1 MTNMLFLAK
10 KSPVIPFFLLYLPQ
24 KLKIRM
30 TMKSMINR
38 ILQDGHCLDGGI
50 LKVDRFINHQMDP
63 YLMKQVAVEFMNRF
77 AQARPTKILTVEASG
92 IAPAAMLGYMME
104 LPVVFAKKKQ
114 PSTMGGFYATKVR
127 SFTKQN
133 EYTLIISREY
143 LTAEDRVLFIDD
155 FLAYGNAGMGVIDLC
170 RQAGAEIIG
179 MGFIIEKEFQGGRKV
194 LTEAG
199 VQNIESLAIIESLE
213 NNQIHLK
220 GVKVRKVNIYEEANR
235 CLLCQDAPCTKACK
249 TGDPARA
256 IRAIRFDNHKP
267 ALQWVKDCSDGD
279 LERAE
284 QACIHYNWPIRIKEM
299 VHAIHKDDV
308 DDSQYP
314 QLDITFCGIKC
325 ENPFFLA
332 SSAVCT
338 NYEMVSHA
346 FDAGWA
352 GVFYKTI
359 CLQEIKEVS
368 PRFDAMHNN
377 ATHGDFYGFRNMEQL
392 SENPVEMD
400 FDILRRLKHDYP
412 SKVVV
417 ASIMGQTEEEW
428 VSLAKMAEEA
438 GCDAAELNFSCPQMK
453 HKGMGSDVGQSPELV
468 KTYTAC
474 VKRSVK
480 IPVIPKMTP
489 NITHITEPAEACLQ
503 VGADAISA
511 INTIKSVT
519 MDAGAE
525 VAGQRTIS
533 GYSGRAVRPIA
544 LRHVLELAQMPEKPV
559 LSGIG
564 GIETWRDALEFIQLG
579 CSNVQ
584 VCTAVMQYGY
594 RIIDDLVLG
603 LRRYLAKRG
612 LKSLESLVGES
623 LPLFLKPD
631 SLNRETIVYP
641 KFDYEL
647 CVGCGRCEV
656 SCNDGGHQAIVFDH
670 ETRRPRLVGTRCVG
684 CHLCRLVCP
693 AGAIGQSK
701 RVALRPK

>member
-1 MTNMLFLAK
+1 
-10 KSPVIPFFLLYLPQ
+10 
-24 KLKIRM
+24 
-30 TMKSMINR
+30 
-38 ILQDGHCLDGGI
+38 
-50 LKVDRFINHQMDP
+50 
-63 YLMKQVAVEFMNRF
+63 
-77 AQARPTKILTVEASG
+77 
-92 IAPAAMLGYMME
+92 ME
-104 LPVVFAKKKQ
+104 V
-114 PSTMGGFYATKVR
+114 
-127 SFTKQN
+127 
-133 EYTLIISREY
+133 
-143 LTAEDRVLFIDD
+143 
-155 FLAYGNAGMGVIDLC
+155 NA
-170 RQAGAEIIG
+170 
-179 MGFIIEKEFQGGRKV
+179 
-194 LTEAG
+194 
-199 VQNIESLAIIESLE
+199 
-213 NNQIHLK
+213 
-220 GVKVRKVNIYEEANR
+220 RKVNIYEEANR

-267 ALQWVKDCSDGD
+267 ALRWVKDCSDDD

-284 QACIHYNWPIRIKEM
+284 RACIHYNWPIRIKEM
-299 VHAIHKDDV
+299 LRSISKDDV
-308 DDSQYP
+308 DDSHYP
-314 QLDITFCGIKC
+314 DLTIDFCGIRC

-338 NYEMVSHA
+338 NYEMVARA

-352 GVFYKTI
+352 GVFFKTI

-400 FDILRRLKHDYP
+400 FDILHRLKQNYP
-412 SKVVV
+412 TKVVI

-428 VSLAKMAEEA
+428 VKLAKMAEEA
-438 GCDAAELNFSCPQMK
+438 GCDAVELNFSCPQMK
-453 HKGMGSDVGQSPELV
+453 HEGMGSDVGQSPELV
-468 KTYTAC
+468 KAYTAC
-474 VKRSVK
+474 VKQSVK

-489 NITHITEPAEACLQ
+489 NITHIAEPAAACVEA
-503 VGADAISA
+503 GADAISA

-519 MDAGAE
+519 MDADAE

-544 LRHVLELAQMPEKPV
+544 LRHVLELAQMKPTPDPSQREGSLDRQTIETEAGGGLQ

-603 LRRYLAKRG
+603 LQRYMAKRG
-612 LKSLESLVGES
+612 ISQLERLVGEQ
-623 LPLFLKPD
+623 LPKFLKPD
-631 SLNRETIVYP
+631 HLDRDTIIYP
-641 KFDYEL
+641 KFDREL
-647 CVGCGRCEV
+647 CIGCGRCYI
-656 SCNDGGHQAIVFDH
+656 SCMDGGHQAIVF
-670 ETRRPRLVGTRCVG
+670 ETVKGLPSSGEVGRGLRRPRLVGTKCVG

-693 AGAIGQSK
+693 AGAIGVTKRISK
-701 RVALRPK
+701 K